1 MAVRGV
7 RGAIVVASNSPE
19 EIIGGTAK
27 LLTAMIEQN
36 CINVEDM
43 AAIIFSVTP
52 DLNSAFPAT
61 AARQMGL
68 TMVPLF
74 GTCEA
79 DVEGAPGRC
88 IRVLLLINTDKKLC
102 DIKHVYLGEARDLRP
117 DLTQE

>member
-7 RGAIVVASNSPE
+7 RGAIVVADNSPE

-27 LLTAMIEQN
+27 LLNAIIEQN
-36 CINVEDM
+36 SISVEDM

-52 DLNSAFPAT
+52 DLDSAFPAS

-68 TMVPLF
+68 TVVPLF

-79 DVEGAPGRC
+79 DVAGAPGRC
-88 IRVLLLINTDKKLC
+88 IRVLLLFNTEKGLR
-102 DIKHVYLGEARDLRP
+102 DIKHVYLGEAKDLRP
-117 DLTQE
+117 DLIQE